1 MNAGVAHHLPD
12 SSSSQED
19 YLKIL
24 DLAPFIET
32 IGVRCKIIELTKNI
46 INSSDKIYELIT
58 SMTLLEEEGEIKSH
72 RITVTPSQSYLI
84 VEYP

>member
-1 MNAGVAHHLPD
+1 MNAGFAHHLPD
-12 SSSSQED
+12 SSSPSED

-24 DLAPFIET
+24 DLAPYIET

-58 SMTLLEEEGEIKSH
+58 SMTLLEEKGEIKNH